1 MPSKILPM
9 PKSLSREVLDE
20 LNDIQSI
27 CRAIAAVRRV
37 FNAPAKKD
45 ISNLER
51 VLIKIGQSLYVQGV
65 TLETLNKELE
75 MVGYAKYIFSLYD
88 GKIALEV
95 V

>member
-1 MPSKILPM
+1 M
-9 PKSLSREVLDE
+9 PKRLSREVLEE
-20 LNDIQSI
+20 LDYIQSI

-37 FNAPAKKD
+37 FNSPATLND

-75 MVGYAKYIFSLYD
+75 TVGYAKYVFCLYD
-88 GKIALEV
+88 GKVALEV